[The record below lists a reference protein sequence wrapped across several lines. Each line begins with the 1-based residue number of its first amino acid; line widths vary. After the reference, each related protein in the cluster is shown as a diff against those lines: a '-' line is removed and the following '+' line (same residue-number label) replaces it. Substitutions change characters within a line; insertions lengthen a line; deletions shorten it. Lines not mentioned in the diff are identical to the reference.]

1 MTWWETL
8 PTLAATAL
16 VYFLPGLM
24 ILAAAGLRRLN
35 LVALAAPV
43 SASVSGTIAI
53 ILPYLK
59 LPFNPVSYFA
69 VSVLAA
75 ATVAVFRL
83 VRRRRR
89 SAAGTVPAG
98 TAEAGSRFTGFLGA
112 NFPLSPADT
121 GIWLARLAIP
131 AAVLIPAA
139 IISLRYVVGFGSP
152 DSFSETF
159 DNIYHLNAVR
169 YIADTQNGS
178 TLTIGNL
185 TAASKG
191 LYPAAM
197 HDSMALVLMLG
208 APSVMA
214 VVNVGTIVTGAIV
227 WPLGCVFLI
236 SRIVGYRPMPLLAA
250 GILSAGFSG
259 FPYLMVGFGVLYPN
273 HAAIALLPAA
283 LGLAIESIG
292 MSRTP
297 PGSALAPVLALAATV
312 PGLALSHPSTLVAL
326 LGFSAPVVVGRLIRS
341 WLAAREGSV
350 SKRQPQLW
358 LAFTVAYLLG
368 TAGVWMVARP
378 NLSAAGWT
386 PFQTNARAIG
396 EILGSAPMGTTTA
409 WVMLVL
415 TIIGLYVVARQIRRY
430 WWVGGMYVV
439 GGVLYL
445 VVSSWSNGTF
455 RDFLTGVWYTDSFR
469 LAALLPVV
477 TLPVVVLG
485 AEWVVWRV
493 RALTGALIASAKVRA
508 AGRPRAAAGL
518 IGRLPASSGIAMG
531 CAVLLVLGI
540 GAQGGTLSRV
550 QDRISTTFTTTPTST
565 LLSTDEVSLLKE
577 VADIVPEGDVVVG
590 NPRTGASLVYAFSGR
605 RALAPHIFGIRTP
618 EEQLLLDHWDE
629 AAYNSAVCPAVKA
642 LKAYW
647 ALDFGNTEITPRA
660 EPLVGVR
667 DLADDTAPG
676 MKLVKAVGGAR
687 LFRVTACG

>member
-43 SASVSGTIAI
+43 SASVSGMTAI
-53 ILPYLK
+53 MLPYLK

-75 ATVAVFRL
+75 AAVAVFRL
-83 VRRRRR
+83 LRRRRR
-89 SAAGTVPAG
+89 SAAGSEAAG
-98 TAEAGSRFTGFLGA
+98 TRFTGFLGA
-112 NFPLSPADT
+112 NVPLSPADT

-139 IISLRYVVGFGSP
+139 IISLRYITGFGSP

-178 TLTIGNL
+178 TLTLGNL

-259 FPYLMVGFGVLYPN
+259 FPYLMVGYGVLYPN
-273 HAAIALLPAA
+273 HAAIALLPAV
-283 LGLAIESIG
+283 LGLAIEALG

-297 PGSALAPVLALAATV
+297 PGSPLAPVLALAATV
-312 PGLALSHPSTLVAL
+312 PGLALSHPSTFVAL
-326 LGFSAPVVVGRLIRS
+326 LGFATPVVIGRLIRS
-341 WLAAREGSV
+341 WLAAREGLV
-350 SKRQPQLW
+350 SRRQPRFW
-358 LAFTVAYLLG
+358 LAFTVAYLLAT
-368 TAGVWMVARP
+368 TAVWVVARP
-378 NLSAAGWT
+378 SLSSAGWT

-415 TIIGLYVVARQIRRY
+415 TIVGLYVIARQLRRY
-430 WWVGGMYVV
+430 WWVAGMYAA
-439 GGVLYL
+439 GAVLYL
-445 VVSSWSNGTF
+445 VVSSWSNGFF
-455 RDFLTGVWYTDSFR
+455 RNFLTGVWYTDSFR

-485 AEWVVWRV
+485 AEWVIWRV
-493 RALTGALIASAKVRA
+493 RALTGALIATAKERPA
-508 AGRPRAAAGL
+508 ALPRAASGM

-531 CAVLLVLGI
+531 CVVLLALGL
-540 GAQGGTLSRV
+540 GAQGGTLSTV
-550 QDRISTTFTTTPTST
+550 QNRISTIFTTTPTAS
-565 LLSTDEVSLLKE
+565 LLSTDEVSLLNE
-577 VADIVPEGDVVVG
+577 VAAIVPEGDVVVG

-629 AAYNSAVCPAVKA
+629 AAYNAAVCPAIKS

-660 EPLVGVR
+660 EPRVGVR
-667 DLADDTAPG
+667 DLTDNTAPG
-676 MKLVKAVGGAR
+676 VKLVKAVGSAR